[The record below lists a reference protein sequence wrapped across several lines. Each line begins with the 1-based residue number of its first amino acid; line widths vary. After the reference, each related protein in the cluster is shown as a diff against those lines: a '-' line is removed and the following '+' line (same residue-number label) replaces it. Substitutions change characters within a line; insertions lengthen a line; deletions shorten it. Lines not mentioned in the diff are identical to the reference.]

1 MPSTFSKS
9 AGEKNFSSIIG
20 QGSISFFRAL
30 GFELCFT
37 GNGNKAT
44 TSFTQMQHLQ
54 GFRCKKKT
62 LRILLCKVFFLLW
75 FKNWGCPKSNS
86 DYLFFSAIAA

>member
-1 MPSTFSKS
+1 MPNTFSKS

-37 GNGNKAT
+37 GNVNKAT
-44 TSFTQMQHLQ
+44 TSSTQMQHLQ
-54 GFRCKKKT
+54 GFRCKKDPADFT
-62 LRILLCKVFFLLW
+62 LQ
-75 FKNWGCPKSNS
+75 G
-86 DYLFFSAIAA
+86 LFPIMV